1 MAKIIG
7 IDLGT
12 TNSVVAIMEGD
23 QPKVLINAQG
33 SRLTPSVVAFTEKGE
48 RLVGQT
54 AKHQQVTNPKNT
66 VFSIKRFMGRRHKEV
81 AQEEKMVPYEIVG
94 GPDDFVKVRVRGK
107 EYTPEQISAFILQ
120 DLKKT
125 AEDYLGEKVTDAV
138 ITVPAYFNDAQRKAT
153 KDAGEIAGLKVMRV
167 LPEPT
172 AAALA
177 YGLDKKK
184 NEKICVFDLGGGTF
198 DVSVLDVGD
207 GVFEVLSINGNT
219 HLGGDDMDE
228 EVINF
233 LAEEFRKQE
242 GIDLRKD
249 PMALQRLK
257 EAAEKAKIEL
267 SSAMETTVNLPFI
280 TADQSGPKH
289 LQMTITRAKLEQL
302 IGALVEKCRQ
312 PVIDALKDAKLG
324 PEKIDEVVLVGGATR
339 VPMVQRLVKE
349 LFKGKEPNKSVN
361 PDEVVAVGAA
371 IQGAIATGDVKD
383 ILVLD
388 ATPLSLGVET
398 LGGVM
403 TVLIARN
410 TTIPTSKKEV
420 FSTAADN
427 QNAVTIN
434 VLQGEREF
442 ARDNRLLGT
451 FNLEGIPP
459 APRGVPQVEVT
470 FNVDVN
476 GILTV
481 QAKDLGTGKENK
493 ITVQNAGGLSK
504 DEIEKMKREA
514 EAHAAEDKKRREVI
528 DLKNQGES
536 LAYSTEKSLKDYG
549 EKVSGDVRGQIE
561 SALSNLRE
569 ALKSDEGDRIKKA
582 MDNLNQVS
590 HKLAEEMYKSAAAS
604 AGAGGAGAAGGRG
617 PGADRAAAGA
627 GPSGD
632 GKKEED
638 VIDAEYEVKE

>member
-12 TNSVVAIMEGD
+12 TNSVVAVMEGD

-48 RLVGQT
+48 VLVGQV

-81 AQEEKMVPYEIVG
+81 AQEEKMVPYEVLG
-94 GPDDFVKVRVRGK
+94 GPDDFVKVKARGK

-125 AEDYLGEKVTDAV
+125 AESYLGEKVTDAV

-153 KDAGEIAGLKVMRV
+153 KDAGEIAGLKVLRV

-184 NEKICVFDLGGGTF
+184 NEKILVYDLGGGTF

-219 HLGGDDMDE
+219 HLGGDDFDE
-228 EVINF
+228 ELINH

-267 SSAMETTVNLPFI
+267 SNAMETTVNLPFI
-280 TADQSGPKH
+280 TADQNGPKH
-289 LQMTITRAKLEQL
+289 LQMTITRTRFEQL
-302 IGALVEKCRQ
+302 INPLVEKTRQ
-312 PVIDALKDAKLG
+312 PVIDALKDADLK
-324 PEKIDEVVLVGGATR
+324 PDQIDEVVLVGGSTR

-349 LFKGKEPNKSVN
+349 LFKGKEPNRTVN

-371 IQGAIATGDVKD
+371 IQASIATGQMKD

-403 TVLIARN
+403 TKLIERN
-410 TTIPTSKKEV
+410 TTIPVSKSET
-420 FSTAADN
+420 FSTASDN
-427 QNAVTIN
+427 QDSVTIN

-442 ARDNRLLGT
+442 AKDNRLLGRFDLT
-451 FNLEGIPP
+451 GIPP
-459 APRGVPQVEVT
+459 APRGVPQIEVT
-470 FNVDVN
+470 FNIDVN
-476 GILTV
+476 GILNV
-481 QAKDLGTGKENK
+481 AAKDRGTGKENK
-493 ITVQNAGGLSK
+493 ITITGSGGLSK

-514 EAHAAEDKKRREVI
+514 EANAETDRKRRETI
-528 DLKNQGES
+528 DLKNQGD
-536 LAYSTEKSLKDYG
+536 AMVYQTEKQLREHGD
-549 EKVSGDVRGQIE
+549 KVGGDVRGQIE
-561 SALSNLRE
+561 SALNNLKD
-569 ALKSDEGDRIKKA
+569 ALKSDDGDRIKKGI
-582 MDNLNQVS
+582 DQVTQAAY
-590 HKLAEEMYKSAAAS
+590 KLGEEIYKGTGSR
-604 AGAGGAGAAGGRG
+604 GGGG
-617 PGADRAAAGA
+617 PQ
-627 GPSGD
+627 
-632 GKKEED
+632 
-638 VIDAEYEVKE
+638 

>member
-23 QPKVLINAQG
+23 QPKVLINSQG

-48 RLVGQT
+48 RLIGQT

-94 GPDDFVKVRVRGK
+94 GPDDFVKVKVRGK
-107 EYTPEQISAFILQ
+107 EYTPEEVSAFILQ
-120 DLKKT
+120 DLRKT
-125 AEDYLGEKVTDAV
+125 AEDYLGEKVTEAV
-138 ITVPAYFNDAQRKAT
+138 ITVPAYFNDAQRQAT
-153 KDAGEIAGLKVMRV
+153 KNAGEVAGLKVLRV

-184 NEKICVFDLGGGTF
+184 NEKITVFDLGGGTF
-198 DVSVLDVGD
+198 DVSVLDVGE
-207 GVFEVLSINGNT
+207 GVVEVLSINGNT
-219 HLGGDDMDE
+219 HLGGDDFDE
-228 EVINF
+228 ELINYV
-233 LAEEFRKQE
+233 AEEFRKQE

-257 EAAEKAKIEL
+257 EACEKAKIEL
-267 SSAMETTVNLPFI
+267 SNAMETTINLPFI

-289 LQMTITRAKLEQL
+289 LQMTLTRTKFEQL
-302 IGALVEKCRQ
+302 ITPLVEKTRQ
-312 PVIDALKDAKLG
+312 PVLDALKDAKLQ
-324 PEKIDEVVLVGGATR
+324 PKQIDEVVLVGGSTR
-339 VPMVQRLVKE
+339 VPLVQRLVKE
-349 LFKGKEPNKSVN
+349 LFGGKEPNRSVN
-361 PDEVVAVGAA
+361 PDEVVAIGAA
-371 IQGAIATGDVKD
+371 IQGGIATGEVKD
-383 ILVLD
+383 ILGLD

-403 TVLIARN
+403 TVLIPRN

-459 APRGVPQVEVT
+459 APRGIPQIEVT

-481 QAKDLGTGKENK
+481 SAKDLGTSKENK
-493 ITVQNAGGLSK
+493 ITVQNAGGLNK

-514 EAHAAEDKKRREVI
+514 EMHAAEDKKRREAI
-528 DLKNQGES
+528 DAKNSAEQ
-536 LAYSTEKSLKDYG
+536 LIYATEKSLKDYG
-549 EKVSGDVRGQIE
+549 EKVGSEIR
-561 SALSNLRE
+561 S
-569 ALKSDEGDRIKKA
+569 
-582 MDNLNQVS
+582 
-590 HKLAEEMYKSAAAS
+590 
-604 AGAGGAGAAGGRG
+604 
-617 PGADRAAAGA
+617 
-627 GPSGD
+627 
-632 GKKEED
+632 
-638 VIDAEYEVKE
+638 